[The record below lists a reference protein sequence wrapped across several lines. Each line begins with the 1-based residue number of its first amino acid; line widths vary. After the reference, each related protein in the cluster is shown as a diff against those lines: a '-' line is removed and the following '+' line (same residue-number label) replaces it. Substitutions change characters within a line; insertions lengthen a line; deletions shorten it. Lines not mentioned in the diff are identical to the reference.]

1 MHTMKKT
8 TDMNKQTAVF
18 KYSLFALAFS
28 LTLASCDLFRKAE
41 TTAPKRTQKEDPRD
55 ANQPQNQGKTS
66 SVDTVRWKTDNRS
79 RPPISTGQAPP
90 APVIVTDNSGGQG
103 NYDPSNPNNQGNNQ
117 GNTTNPNTGTVVTPS
132 TKDAYVMNVL
142 LPFGTDKFV
151 ETSGSNPAK
160 SQFALDFY
168 AGVKLALDTIG
179 TLPIR
184 LTVNVLDTKDGF
196 NALSG
201 KYGFD
206 KADVILGPVEKDN
219 VLQAIAYS
227 SRNNITVVSPYFPTG
242 EIDGVNPSF
251 VQVKPSLR
259 THCHNIV
266 KHIQTKYP
274 GASVV
279 MAARSKENEVSRFA
293 YFEEGEKMYSAAKF
307 EEWKIEDDISF
318 NPDAY
323 IEKTGT
329 TVFIVPSWNEAFVTS
344 FLRKLNASPYK
355 NQIIVYGMPQWMDF
369 NSSLNSLYDA
379 LRVHVSSSTYM
390 DNSSVDVRYFRNKF
404 MSKFGKLPNPD
415 AALGY
420 DCMLYVGKMIMQYG
434 SKFPYFLD
442 REQQNMLHTK
452 FQFTPIFKNVNNDT
466 GNNVAKYE
474 NNYVNILKFQAN
486 NFRLDE

>member
-1 MHTMKKT
+1 MIKT
-8 TDMNKQTAVF
+8 TKMNKQTSMF
-18 KYSLFALAFS
+18 KYSLFALALS
-28 LTLASCDLFRKAE
+28 LTLASCDLFKKAE
-41 TTAPKRTQKEDPRD
+41 TTAPKKTQKEDPRD
-55 ANQPQNQGKTS
+55 ANNPNTS
-66 SVDTVRWKTDNRS
+66 GRVSGVDTVRWKTDNRTK
-79 RPPISTGQAPP
+79 PPISTGQTPP
-90 APVIVTDNSGGQG
+90 SPVIVTDNSGGQG
-103 NYDPSNPNNQGNNQ
+103 NNP
-117 GNTTNPNTGTVVTPS
+117 TNPTNPSDPTPGTNVTPS
-132 TKDAYVMNVL
+132 TKDAYILDVI
-142 LPFGTDKFV
+142 LPFSSDKFV
-151 ETSGSNPAK
+151 ETSGTNPAK

-168 AGVKLALDTIG
+168 AGVKMALDTIG

-184 LTVNVLDTKDGF
+184 LTVNVKDSKDGF
-196 NALSG
+196 NAISG
-201 KYGFD
+201 RYGFD
-206 KADVILGPVEKDN
+206 KTDVILGPIEKDN
-219 VLQAIAYS
+219 VVQAIAYS
-227 SRNNITVVSPYFPTG
+227 SRNNVTVVSPYFPTG
-242 EIDGVNPSF
+242 EIEGINPNF

-279 MAARSKENEVSRFA
+279 MAARSKENETSRFA

-369 NSSLNSLYDA
+369 SSSLNSLYDA
-379 LRVHVSSSTYM
+379 LHVHVSSSTYM
-390 DNSSVDVRYFRNKF
+390 DNNSAEVRFFRNKF

-420 DCMLYVGKMIMQYG
+420 DCMLFVGKMMLQYG

-442 REQQNMLHTK
+442 REQQTVLHTK
-452 FQFTPIFKNVNNDT
+452 FNFAPVFKNVNNDA
-466 GNNVAKYE
+466 GSNVAKYE
-474 NNYVNILKFQAN
+474 NNYVNILKFQSN
-486 NFRLDE
+486 TFRLDE

>member
-1 MHTMKKT
+1 MKKT
-8 TDMNKQTAVF
+8 TNMNKQTSML
-18 KYSLFALAFS
+18 KYSLFALALS
-28 LTLASCDLFRKAE
+28 LSLASCDLFKKAE
-41 TTAPKRTQKEDPRD
+41 TTAPKKTQKDDPRD
-55 ANQPQNQGKTS
+55 ANKPNNQGKVST
-66 SVDTVRWKTDNRS
+66 VDTVRWKTDPRAK
-79 RPPISTGQAPP
+79 PPISTGQAPP
-90 APVIVTDNSGGQG
+90 SPVIVTDNSGGQG
-103 NYDPSNPNNQGNNQ
+103 NNNPSNPNSQ
-117 GNTTNPNTGTVVTPS
+117 GNTFDPTPGTTVTPS
-132 TKDAYVMNVL
+132 TKDAYTLNIL
-142 LPFGTDKFV
+142 LPFETDKFV
-151 ETSGSNPAK
+151 ESNGTNPAK

-168 AGVKLALDTIG
+168 AGVKMALDTIG
-179 TLPIR
+179 TMPIR
-184 LTVNVLDTKDGF
+184 LTVNVMDSKDGF
-196 NALSG
+196 NAISG

-206 KADVILGPVEKDN
+206 KADVILGPVDKEN
-219 VLQAIAYS
+219 VVQAIAYS
-227 SRNNITVVSPYFPTG
+227 SRNNVTVVSPYYPTG
-242 EIDGVNPSF
+242 DIEGINPNF

-344 FLRKLNASPYK
+344 FLRKLNASPYR

-369 NSSLNSLYDA
+369 STNLNSLFEA
-379 LRVHVSSSTYM
+379 LHVHVSSSTYL
-390 DNSSVDVRYFRNKF
+390 DNNAFDVRYFRNKF
-404 MSKFGKLPNPD
+404 MSKYGKLPNPD
-415 AALGY
+415 VVLGY

-442 REQQNMLHTK
+442 REQQTVLHTK
-452 FQFTPIFKNVNNDT
+452 FNFAPVFKNINNDA
-466 GNNVAKYE
+466 GSNVAKYE
-474 NNYVNILKFQAN
+474 NNYVNILRFQSN
-486 NFRLDE
+486 TFRLD